1 MELNDKIYFSKFICI
16 ILYYLYSLYYL
27 YIYNIYIILFLQIIS
42 DPRLRFELALREA
55 GLHKTFYAK
64 EILPKISPQKP
75 PRKDMESTVFKI

>member
-1 MELNDKIYFSKFICI
+1 MIKFTSVNLFVLFYIICI
-16 ILYYLYSLYYL
+16 T
-27 YIYNIYIILFLQIIS
+27 YIIYIHNIYIILFLQIIS

>member
-1 MELNDKIYFSKFICI
+1 MIKFTSVNLFVLFYTICI
-16 ILYYLYSLYYL
+16 T
-27 YIYNIYIILFLQIIS
+27 YIIYIHNIYIILFLQIIS

>member
-1 MELNDKIYFSKFICI
+1 MIKFTSVNLFVLFYTICI
-16 ILYYLYSLYYL
+16 T
-27 YIYNIYIILFLQIIS
+27 YIIYIHNIYIILFLQIIS

-64 EILPKISPQKP
+64 EILPNISPQKP

>member
-1 MELNDKIYFSKFICI
+1 MIKFTSVNLFVLFYIICI
-16 ILYYLYSLYYL
+16 TYII